1 MAREP
6 HNPFHTGEHVTGAH
20 FTDRADEVARIRRGL
35 LGAGRLLVYG
45 PRRMGK
51 SSAIAVAAEGA
62 RRDGA
67 IVVRADLS
75 TATTYLDVTSRL
87 LRSLYEATRS
97 LRVRLEELV
106 QGVAPKVTFSPGPPG
121 GPPSITFGV
130 ERRSATED
138 EQRRSLESVVERLA
152 GLADRLEVP
161 GAVVLDEFQA
171 VRGLGGEVS
180 EWHLRDVIQRTGG
193 LAFVCAG
200 SQESLIHEMIGP
212 KRAFYKMLEPVHIG
226 PMPRDH
232 FARWLE
238 DRLATAGDVES
249 GVGEEILRRS
259 GPRTQDAVGVARHLW
274 FRARGL
280 TRPAGT
286 ADVAAAFDDVV
297 RNEDPIIRT
306 LWNELP
312 GHQQDVLRVVS
323 LGAEQLYSAEVRDRY
338 GLPAASSVQ
347 RAVGSLIGRGLLVRS
362 GDEIVFD
369 SPFVEAWIRREVAPD
384 LGREVNE

>member
-1 MAREP
+1 MAP
-6 HNPFHTGEHVTGAH
+6 QTHNPFHTGEHVTGAD

-51 SSAIAVAAEGA
+51 SSAIAVASEGA
-62 RRDGA
+62 RREGA
-67 IVVRADLS
+67 VVIRADVS
-75 TATTYLDVTSRL
+75 TVTTYLDITSRL
-87 LRSLYEATRS
+87 LRSLYEETRS

-106 QGVAPKVTFSPGPPG
+106 QGVAPKVTVSPGPPG

-130 ERRSATED
+130 ERRSAED
-138 EQRRSLESVVERLA
+138 EQRRSVETVVERLS
-152 GLADRLEVP
+152 GLAQRLDSP
-161 GAVVLDEFQA
+161 AAVVLDEFQA
-171 VRGLGGEVS
+171 IRGLGGEVA
-180 EWHLRDVIQRTGG
+180 EWHLRDVIQRSGG
-193 LAFVCAG
+193 LGFVCAG

-232 FARWLE
+232 FASWLE
-238 DRLATAGDVES
+238 DRLATAGDVER

-259 GPRTQDAVGVARHLW
+259 GPRTQDAVVVARQLW

-280 TRPAGT
+280 TRPAGS
-286 ADVAAAFDDVV
+286 ADVEAAFDDVV
-297 RNEDPIIRT
+297 RNEDPIIRA

-312 GHQQDVLRVVS
+312 GHQQDVLRVVA
-323 LGAEQLYSAEVRDRY
+323 LGAEQLYSAETRDRY

-369 SPFVEAWIRREVAPD
+369 SPFVEAWVGREVAPD
-384 LGREVNE
+384 LGREVED